1 MGLGWITFACSWGDV
16 AIFCYSDHL
25 LLMLDRALLL
35 LLGHHYFKNEA
46 DPFIIL
52 ECRIIGEFKLD

>member
-1 MGLGWITFACSWGDV
+1 MLALGVMWLS
-16 AIFCYSDHL
+16 FCYSDHL

-35 LLGHHYFKNEA
+35 LLGHHYFKNED